1 MKSLALL
8 AALLV
13 PGLVAGQQH
22 QPGEEGSRNMHVLSH
37 VPLGGKFL
45 TGDIEIE
52 QDLSR
57 PYAYVSRI
65 YTAPGFDV
73 ISLKD
78 PKAAK
83 RIYSWRIENPE
94 LHNGVG
100 GSDGHY
106 FKHQG
111 RYYFVESVQFRPSGP
126 DGDLGALVFDVTGL
140 PDTTK
145 VKEVARIRFADK
157 PMGFHTIFPYK
168 HSDGRVL
175 LFTAPNGP
183 YSAVFD

>member
-1 MKSLALL
+1 RGVPMPANGCFALSALL
-8 AALLV
+8 GAALVTLPFTV
-13 PGLVAGQQH
+13 RAQTH
-22 QPGEEGSRNMHVLSH
+22 APGEEGSRNMHVLSH

-65 YTAPGFDV
+65 YTEPGFDV

-83 RIYSWRIENPE
+83 RIYSWRIEHPE
-94 LHNGVG
+94 LHQGVG

-111 RYYFVESVQFRPSGP
+111 RY
-126 DGDLGALVFDVTGL
+126 
-140 PDTTK
+140 
-145 VKEVARIRFADK
+145 
-157 PMGFHTIFPYK
+157 
-168 HSDGRVL
+168 
-175 LFTAPNGP
+175 
-183 YSAVFD
+183 